1 MNFIINF
8 IELHFLTI
16 SIFLFTIS
24 LFLIFSIFKEWMII
38 TKLTNFYILNAVTIA
53 VLIEKFKIPIEKN
66 LKITSNSLIK
76 IHIYFTI
83 FLVLIICILMV
94 IENERFIN
102 KIKKMWFDFT
112 SFFTLRLSYL
122 PHIAFKLTKLIQ

>member
-66 LKITSNSLIK
+66 LKITSNNLIK

-112 SFFTLRLSYL
+112 SFILLYHLKKQNKIF
-122 PHIAFKLTKLIQ
+122 

>member
-38 TKLTNFYILNAVTIA
+38 TKLTNFYIFNAVTIA

-66 LKITSNSLIK
+66 LKITSNNLIK

-102 KIKKMWFDFT
+102 KIKKM
-112 SFFTLRLSYL
+112 
-122 PHIAFKLTKLIQ
+122 